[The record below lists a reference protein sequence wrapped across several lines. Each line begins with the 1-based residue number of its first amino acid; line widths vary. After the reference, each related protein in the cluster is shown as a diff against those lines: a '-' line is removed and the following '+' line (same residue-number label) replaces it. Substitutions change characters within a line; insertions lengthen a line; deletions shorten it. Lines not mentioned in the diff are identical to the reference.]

1 MTDKKL
7 RGLLVEVYR
16 GRFESTNNGIS
27 SRYHT
32 LLLVGDGVPEI
43 FEESD
48 DHPTVKLMT
57 RNVGGRVYKYVQ
69 PLMDENDKTWFM
81 FGGNFVYTS
90 DSRFPNTYPL
100 SIHDRVEYY

>member
-7 RGLLVEVYR
+7 MGLLVEVYR
-16 GRFESTNNGIS
+16 SRFEATNGGVS
-27 SRYHT
+27 SLYDT

-43 FEESD
+43 FEASNKY
-48 DHPTVKLMT
+48 PVVKLMT

-90 DSRFPNTYPL
+90 DSRFPNTYP
-100 SIHDRVEYY
+100 

>member
-1 MTDKKL
+1 MAEKL
-7 RGLLVEVYR
+7 KGLLVEVYR
-16 GRFESTNNGIS
+16 GKFESTNGGVS
-27 SRYHT
+27 SFHDT

-43 FEESD
+43 FEESYE
-48 DHPTVKLMT
+48 HPTVKLMT

-69 PLMDENDKTWFM
+69 PLMGENDKTWFM

-100 SIHDRVEYY
+100 SIHDRVEVY